1 MISCIA
7 IDDEPLAL
15 EVLKKYV
22 QKIYFLELKGTFT
35 NPDEA
40 VQFIRQ
46 EKPELIF
53 LDIQMPD
60 ISGIQLVGQIH
71 QYNPAVIFT
80 TAYSEYAVEGFNVD
94 AVDYLLKPIDYER
107 FLKAVYKAKEYLEFT
122 QSRDV
127 ANTSIFV
134 KSDYQQVK
142 VRLSDIQF
150 IEALDDFIK
159 IYLPDKTLI
168 TLMTLKA
175 IQQKLPEK
183 EFVRI
188 HRSYIVPLSK
198 LEVISRAKVK
208 IGDKEVPIGASY
220 SDAFFALV
228 NGKF

>member
-15 EVLKKYV
+15 EILRKYL

-40 VQFIRQ
+40 IQFIKLER
-46 EKPELIF
+46 PDLIF

-60 ISGIQLVGQIH
+60 INGLQLAGQIQ

-80 TAYSEYAVEGFNVD
+80 TAHSEYAVEGFNVD
-94 AVDYLLKPIDYER
+94 AVDYLLKPIEYER
-107 FLKAVYKAKEYLEFT
+107 FLKAVYKAKEFLEFVE
-122 QSRDV
+122 SRDI

-142 VRLSDIQF
+142 IKLTDIQL

-159 IYLPDKTLI
+159 IYLPDKTII
-168 TLMTLKA
+168 TLMTLKS

-198 LEVISRAKVK
+198 LEVVSRSKVK
-208 IGDKEVPIGASY
+208 VGDKEVPVGASY
-220 SDAFFALV
+220 SDSFFALM
-228 NGKF
+228 NGKI

>member
-15 EVLKKYV
+15 EILKKYV
-22 QKIYFLELKGTFT
+22 QKIYFLDLKGVFT

-40 VQFIRQ
+40 IQFIRQ
-46 EKPELIF
+46 EKPDLLF

-60 ISGIQLVGQIH
+60 ITGIQLAGQIS
-71 QYNPAVIFT
+71 QYNPAIIFT
-80 TAYSEYAVEGFNVD
+80 TAFSQYAVEGFNVD
-94 AVDYLLKPIDYER
+94 AVDYLLKPIEYER
-107 FLKAVYKAKEYLEFT
+107 FLKAVYKAKEYLEFVE
-122 QSRDV
+122 SRDI
-127 ANTSIFV
+127 ANTSIFI
-134 KSDYQQVK
+134 KSDYQQIKVK
-142 VRLSDIQF
+142 LSDILL

-188 HRSYIVPLSK
+188 HRSFIVPLSK
-198 LEVISRAKVK
+198 LEVVSRSKVR
-208 IGDKEVPIGASY
+208 IADKEVPVGASY
-220 SDAFFALV
+220 SDSFFALM
-228 NGKF
+228 NGKL

>member
-15 EVLKKYV
+15 EILKKYV

-60 ISGIQLVGQIH
+60 ISGIQLASQVQ
-71 QYNPAVIFT
+71 QYNPAIIFT

-122 QSRDV
+122 QSRDIS
-127 ANTSIFV
+127 NTSIFV

-142 VRLSDIQF
+142 VKLSDIQF

-183 EFVRI
+183 EFIRV

-198 LEVISRAKVK
+198 LEVVSRAKVR